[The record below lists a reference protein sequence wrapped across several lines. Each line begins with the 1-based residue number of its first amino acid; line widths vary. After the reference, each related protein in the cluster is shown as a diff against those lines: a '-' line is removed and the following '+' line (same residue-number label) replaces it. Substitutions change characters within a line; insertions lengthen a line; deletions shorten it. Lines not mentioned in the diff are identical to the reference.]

1 MSRGGLRERH
11 RGGGGRK
18 GVRGGGGGGGG
29 DLGKSGNRENEN
41 GDTCVF
47 VDAVLSSMGLLRL
60 GGGAAI
66 EVRARR
72 VAFVATL
79 SRGPGL

>member
-1 MSRGGLRERH
+1 MIGISES
-11 RGGGGRK
+11 
-18 GVRGGGGGGGG
+18 
-29 DLGKSGNRENEN
+29 LGKGRIKTVTLACLWMPS
-41 GDTCVF
+41 C
-47 VDAVLSSMGLLRL
+47 LPLCSLGLLRL
-60 GGGAAI
+60 GGGAVM

>member
-18 GVRGGGGGGGG
+18 GVRGGIWES
-29 DLGKSGNRENEN
+29 LEKEIMRTVTLACLWMPSCLPLRS
-41 GDTCVF
+41 
-47 VDAVLSSMGLLRL
+47 LGLLRL
-60 GGGAAI
+60 GGGAVM